1 MGMGRMNPGKKGVRT
16 ILESDLWR
24 IAESRSTAAIRSVRG
39 GGGGALTNGT
49 GSQDWGE
56 INVQAVLSRG
66 QWKMSLEIQ
75 VIEQFSSS
83 RYLQDM
89 IR

>member
-39 GGGGALTNGT
+39 GVTNGT

>member
-39 GGGGALTNGT
+39 GGGPLPMERDRKTGEKSMYRPFYPAGNGKCR
-49 GSQDWGE
+49 W
-56 INVQAVLSRG
+56 R
-66 QWKMSLEIQ
+66 
-75 VIEQFSSS
+75 F
-83 RYLQDM
+83 R
-89 IR
+89 